1 MLNHIV
7 PADRTPMLLALTAL
21 VAGAIYLAQAVSPT
35 QGALWIVGGLMGV
48 SLYFASFGFTHAWRV
63 FVADRRAAGLRAQM
77 IMLALGVLLFFP
89 VLSQGT
95 LFGHAVIGN
104 VSPPG
109 MSVVIGAFLFGIGM
123 QLGGGCASGTLFAV
137 GGGNTRMI
145 VTLVFFII
153 GSVVG
158 AYTFTWWSTL
168 PAFKP
173 FSFVKAWG
181 LGPAL
186 AVNLVVFAV
195 IYWFTSLAEK
205 MRHGKLQPIGH
216 IEGGHA
222 SLLRG
227 PWPVVWG
234 AVALVIL
241 NFATLALAGKPWG
254 ITSAFALWGAKVLY
268 LFNVDVTQ
276 WAYFAKT
283 PQVITNALT
292 HDVTSMM
299 DFGIMLGAV
308 VAACAAGKFAPVWH
322 LPLKSLLSAVVGGL
336 LMGFGARLAY
346 GCNIGAY
353 FSAIISGSVH
363 GWLWLVAAFIGS
375 GIGVRIRPW
384 FDLAVEKTPK
394 LGAC

>member
-1 MLNHIV
+1 
-7 PADRTPMLLALTAL
+7 
-21 VAGAIYLAQAVSPT
+21 
-35 QGALWIVGGLMGV
+35 
-48 SLYFASFGFTHAWRV
+48 
-63 FVADRRAAGLRAQM
+63 
-77 IMLALGVLLFFP
+77 
-89 VLSQGT
+89 
-95 LFGHAVIGN
+95 
-104 VSPPG
+104 

-123 QLGGGCASGTLFAV
+123 QMGGGCASGTLFAV

-145 VTLVFFII
+145 VTLLFFII
-153 GSVVG
+153 GSVLG
-158 AYTFTWWSTL
+158 AYTFGWWSTL
-168 PAFKP
+168 PALAP
-173 FSFVKAWG
+173 FSFVKSWG
-181 LGPAL
+181 LGP
-186 AVNLVVFAV
+186 
-195 IYWFTSLAEK
+195 SLAANLIAFAAIFWLTSSAEK
-205 MRHGKLQPIGH
+205 KRHGKLQPIAY
-216 IEGGHA
+216 IEGGKA
-222 SLLRG
+222 SLFHG
-227 PWPVVWG
+227 PWPMIWG

-254 ITSAFALWGAKVLY
+254 ITSAFALWGSKFLY
-268 LFNVDVTQ
+268 LFDVEVTK

-292 HDVTSMM
+292 QDVTSMM

-308 VAACAAGKFAPVWH
+308 VAACAAGKFAPAWH
-322 LPLKSLLSAVVGGL
+322 IPFKSLLAAIVGGT

-375 GIGVRIRPW
+375 AVGVRIRPW